1 MKLNFIVYLFLIS
14 QLSLF
19 LSCKNK
25 QDSVVYDSPKKGTI
39 YISVDESFKPVISEQ
54 IKVYEFSNP
63 DAHIIARYK
72 PEADCFRDLEK
83 DSTRMIIVS
92 KGLSE
97 NASKTMTAALGYKPT
112 WDILAYDAVAVIINN
127 EGKDS
132 VFTMDRIRKLLN
144 GTDTSLQIVVDG
156 NNATSTVSYLL
167 DSVVRGKT
175 FGKNVEA
182 AENSMGVINFI
193 SKNKNAIGLVGSSWV
208 VNEDDPTVK
217 NYLKNIRFA
226 LLSCDS
232 CGKDVFAKPSQATI
246 MYGQYPLVR
255 PLYYILKENASG
267 LGSGFVDFMMIERG
281 QLIFNRSYLV
291 PAKIYFGVRKAIIE
305 N

>member
-175 FGKNVEA
+175 FGKSVEA